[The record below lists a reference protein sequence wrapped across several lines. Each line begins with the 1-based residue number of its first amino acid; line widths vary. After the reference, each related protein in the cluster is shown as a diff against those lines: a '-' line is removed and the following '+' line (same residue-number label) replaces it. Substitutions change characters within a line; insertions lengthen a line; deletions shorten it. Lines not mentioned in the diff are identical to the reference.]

1 MEVVRFVN
9 SVFESNTYLIKDD
22 CQSQCYLVDCGDPEP
37 ILEELQR
44 FDLELAAIF
53 ITHSHFD
60 HIYGLNEVV
69 SNIPFVKVY
78 LSLHGK
84 EGLFSDRLNMSRYHS
99 TSFIYE
105 YNDNI
110 EVVENNCI
118 ISLFG
123 RDEMQMKTYE
133 TPGHDWGACCFQ
145 INNCLFTGDS
155 YLPQHKV
162 VTTFPKSNKREAEK
176 SLERIKKIAVGC
188 NLYPG
193 HGEIIY
199 A

>member
-1 MEVVRFVN
+1 MEVIRIVN
-9 SVFESNTYLIKDD
+9 SVFRSNTFLIEDESGM
-22 CQSQCYLVDCGDPEP
+22 CFLVDCGD
-37 ILEELQR
+37 IGSIVRYLQCKE
-44 FDLELAAIF
+44 FTLGAVF
-53 ITHSHFD
+53 ITHAHYD

-105 YNDNI
+105 YDDNI

-133 TPGHDWGACCFQ
+133 TPGHDWSACCFQ